1 MSDEESD
8 TASVTENTSLLRS
21 LLKSMEYFKAQQ
33 STDDQLKFQEGKR
46 SGSPPLGKSSRKP
59 TK

>member
-21 LLKSMEYFKAQQ
+21 LLKSMEYFKAKQ
-33 STDDQLKFQEGKR
+33 STDDRSKSLEGKF
-46 SGSPPLGKSSRKP
+46 K
-59 TK
+59 